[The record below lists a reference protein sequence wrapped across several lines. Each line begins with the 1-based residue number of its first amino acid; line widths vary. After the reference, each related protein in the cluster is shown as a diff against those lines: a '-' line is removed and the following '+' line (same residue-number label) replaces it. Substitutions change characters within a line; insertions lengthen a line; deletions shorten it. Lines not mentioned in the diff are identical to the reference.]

1 MLNLLS
7 KFEIYS
13 PFAFL
18 LMKIGR
24 AAFLKNDFVPNNE
37 GELPTLACLLTF
49 MPCTYYLYHAGCSS
63 NFEVATNFL
72 IASRAWEKSR

>member
-1 MLNLLS
+1 MFKSSKYIHLKYILLLL
-7 KFEIYS
+7 
-13 PFAFL
+13 FL

-49 MPCTYYLYHAGCSS
+49 MPCRLKT
-63 NFEVATNFL
+63 FEPL
-72 IASRAWEKSR
+72 